1 MKLSAI
7 LLGIVF
13 TLASC
18 STQEDIQVEAQEFID
33 QYTETFKDLS
43 YRSALA
49 EWRSNTHIVRGD
61 DSNAQAT
68 RGAREALAAFAGS
81 GEIIA
86 QARSLLE
93 NQDQFLP
100 EQKKQLRSILFL
112 AAYSPQTVPDLVKQ
126 RIAKETEQ
134 VETLYG
140 FHFKVDGRT
149 LTTNEIDRILRTSSD
164 LRERQKV
171 WEASKEVGK
180 GLKEGLES
188 VRDLRN
194 RTVQALDYDSYFSY
208 QVSEYD
214 MTVGEM
220 MALMDKF
227 NRELRPLYREL
238 HTWVRHRLAD
248 NYGTPV
254 PDNIPAHGLPNRWGQ
269 DWNALI
275 SVKGLDLNAALKNK
289 SPAWIIREAEKFYVS
304 LGFEALP
311 ERFWTQSSLY
321 PLPKDAAH
329 KKHNHASAWHMDLED
344 DIRCLMSVENN
355 ADWYETVHHE
365 LGHIYYYRS
374 YTRPEVPPLLRKG
387 ANLAFHEAIGSLMGL
402 AATQRAFLAG
412 REMVAKNARVDQIQA
427 LLKEAL
433 GSVVFIP
440 FSAGT
445 MTRFEHDLYD
455 ENLPADEFNR
465 RWWELA
471 RKYQGIKPPSARG
484 EEFCDA
490 ASKTHISDDAAQYYD
505 YTLSYALLYQLH
517 DTIAKKILK
526 QDPHNTNYWGNREVG
541 RFLDRLMRPGSSGDW
556 RQLLRETTGSDLS
569 AQAMLSYYAPLM
581 DYLKKENRGRKHTL
595 PDL

>member
-18 STQEDIQVEAQEFID
+18 STQENIQVEAQEFID
-33 QYTETFKDLS
+33 QYTETFQDLS

-93 NQDQFLP
+93 NQDQLLP
-100 EQKKQLRSILFL
+100 KQKKQLRSILFL
-112 AAYSPQTVPDLVKQ
+112 AADSPQTVPDLVKQ

-140 FHFKVDGRT
+140 FNFKVDGRT

-164 LRERQKV
+164 LTERQKV

-180 GLKEGLES
+180 ELKEGLES

-214 MTVGEM
+214 MTVEEM

-238 HTWVRHRLAD
+238 HTWVRHRLAE

-254 PDNIPAHGLPNRWGQ
+254 PDNIPAHWLPNRWGQ

-275 SVKGLDLNAALKNK
+275 SVKGLDLNAALENK
-289 SPAWIIREAEKFYVS
+289 SPEWIIWEAEKFYVS

-329 KKHNHASAWHMDLED
+329 KKNNHASAWHMDLED

-365 LGHIYYYRS
+365 LGHIHYYRS
-374 YTRPEVPPLLRKG
+374 YTRPEVPLLLRKG
-387 ANLAFHEAIGSLMGL
+387 ANRAFHEAIGSLLGL

-412 REMVAKNARVDQIQA
+412 RQMVAKNARVDQIQA

-445 MTRFEHDLYD
+445 MARFEHDLYE

-505 YTLSYALLYQLH
+505 YTLSYVLLYQLH

-581 DYLKKENRGRKHTL
+581 DYLKKENRGRKQTL

>member
-86 QARSLLE
+86 QARSLLG
-93 NQDQFLP
+93 NQDQLLP
-100 EQKKQLRSILFL
+100 KQKKQLRSILFL
-112 AAYSPQTVPDLVKQ
+112 AADSPQTVPDLVKQ

-140 FHFKVDGRT
+140 FNFKVDGRT

-238 HTWVRHRLAD
+238 HTWVRYRLAE

-254 PDNIPAHGLPNRWGQ
+254 PDNIPAHWLPNRWGQ

-275 SVKGLDLNAALKNK
+275 SVKGLDLNAALENK
-289 SPAWIIREAEKFYVS
+289 SPEWIIREAEKFYVS

-329 KKHNHASAWHMDLED
+329 KKNNHASAWHMDLED

-374 YTRPEVPPLLRKG
+374 YTRPGVPPLLRKG
-387 ANLAFHEAIGSLMGL
+387 ATRAFHEAIGSLMGL

-445 MTRFEHDLYD
+445 MARFEHDLYE

-505 YTLSYALLYQLH
+505 YTLSYVLLYQLH

-595 PDL
+595 ADL

>member
-1 MKLSAI
+1 M
-7 LLGIVF
+7 
-13 TLASC
+13 
-18 STQEDIQVEAQEFID
+18 EAQEFID
-33 QYTETFKDLS
+33 QYTKTFKDLS

-93 NQDQFLP
+93 NQDQLLP

-112 AAYSPQTVPDLVKQ
+112 AADSPQTVPDLVKQ

-140 FHFKVDGRT
+140 FNFKVDGRT

-164 LRERQKV
+164 MRERQKV

-238 HTWVRHRLAD
+238 HTWVRHRLAE

-254 PDNIPAHGLPNRWGQ
+254 PDNILAHWLPNRWGQ

-289 SPAWIIREAEKFYVS
+289 SPEWIIREAEKFYVS

-329 KKHNHASAWHMDLED
+329 KKNNHASAWHMDLED

-387 ANLAFHEAIGSLMGL
+387 ANRAFHEAIGSLMGL

-445 MTRFEHDLYD
+445 MTRFEHDLYE

-505 YTLSYALLYQLH
+505 YTLSYVLLYQLH

-581 DYLKKENRGRKHTL
+581 DYLKKENRGWKHTL

>member
-1 MKLSAI
+1 M
-7 LLGIVF
+7 
-13 TLASC
+13 
-18 STQEDIQVEAQEFID
+18 EAQEFID

-93 NQDQFLP
+93 NQDQLLP

-112 AAYSPQTVPDLVKQ
+112 AADSPQTVPDLVKQ

-140 FHFKVDGRT
+140 FNFKVDGRT

-238 HTWVRHRLAD
+238 HTWVRHRLAE

-254 PDNIPAHGLPNRWGQ
+254 PDNIPAHWLPNRWGQ

-275 SVKGLDLNAALKNK
+275 SVKGLDVNAALKNT

-329 KKHNHASAWHMDLED
+329 KKNNHASAWHMDLED

-387 ANLAFHEAIGSLMGL
+387 ANRAFHEAIGSLMGL

-445 MTRFEHDLYD
+445 MTRFEHDLYE

-505 YTLSYALLYQLH
+505 YTLSYVLLYQLH

>member
-1 MKLSAI
+1 M
-7 LLGIVF
+7 
-13 TLASC
+13 
-18 STQEDIQVEAQEFID
+18 EAQEFID

-93 NQDQFLP
+93 NQDQLLP

-112 AAYSPQTVPDLVKQ
+112 AADSPQTVPDLVKQ

-140 FHFKVDGRT
+140 FNFKVDGRT

-208 QVSEYD
+208 QVSKYD

-238 HTWVRHRLAD
+238 HTWVRHRLAE

-254 PDNIPAHGLPNRWGQ
+254 PDNIPAHWLPNRWGQ

-329 KKHNHASAWHMDLED
+329 KKNNHASAWHMDLED

-387 ANLAFHEAIGSLMGL
+387 ANRAFHEAIGSLMGL

-445 MTRFEHDLYD
+445 MTRFEHDLYE

-505 YTLSYALLYQLH
+505 YTLSYVLLYQLH